1 MTRAVPGTIAA
12 RGLVLEGVSA
22 AIRGRRLF
30 ELSLAV
36 PPGTVTTVMGPS
48 GSGKSTLL
56 ALLGGLLDPVFTAG
70 GRVLL
75 DGVDLGGLPAHERR
89 LGLMFQ
95 DDLLFPHMTVA
106 GNLAFGL
113 PPGTEDRGAAVAA
126 ALAEVGLEGFENRD
140 PASLSG
146 GQRSRVALMRT
157 LLSRPRALLLDEPFS
172 RLDRDLRGQVRA
184 LIFDLARAR
193 GLPVLLV
200 THDAE
205 DAEAAN
211 GPILL
216 L

>member
-1 MTRAVPGTIAA
+1 MTRPKSAAPG
-12 RGLVLEGVSA
+12 RGLTLDAVSA
-22 AIRGRRLF
+22 SIRGRRLF
-30 ELSLAV
+30 SLSLV
-36 PPGTVTTVMGPS
+36 IPPGTVATVMGPS

-56 ALLGGLLDPVFTAG
+56 ALVGGFLDPEIVAG

-75 DGVDLGGLPAHERR
+75 DGTDLAGLPAHRRR

-95 DDLLFPHMTVA
+95 DDLLFPHMSVG

-113 PPGTEDRGAAVAA
+113 PPEAAGRDAAVRS
-126 ALAEVGLEGFENRD
+126 ALAEVGLEGFETRD
-140 PASLSG
+140 PATLSG

-157 LLSRPRALLLDEPFS
+157 LLAQPRALLLDEPFS
-172 RLDRDLRGQVRA
+172 RLDRDLRGQVRR
-184 LIFDLARAR
+184 LVFDMARAR

-200 THDAE
+200 SHDSE

-211 GPILL
+211 GPRLL